1 MAWVETS
8 SAFFRARHDSA
19 HGDDAE
25 WVLDSL
31 EHTRAQLEEL
41 LPRTPGELTVV
52 LHPGTLSLTMANPL
66 LPLRWLLTAPAARRY
81 IAGWAGRRELH
92 VLTPVVLAERASNVP
107 GSREMLE
114 LAPAALYAR
123 RVVTENNQE
132 LVHARAAG
140 RAAAE
145 LRWAWLLEGGARW
158 LCGQSDYAR
167 PAIARRL
174 REGSRPSF
182 PPGIRDAALLGGTVF
197 DLLAREEGERA
208 AVNFATRLHPQG
220 ARAALTRAFGGRSL
234 VHSEGAWRSHLARLA
249 SVA

>member
-1 MAWVETS
+1 MAWVETV
-8 SAFFRARHDSA
+8 SASFRARHDSA

-31 EHTRAQLEEL
+31 EQLREGLERL

-52 LHPGTLSLTMANPL
+52 LHPSPLSLTMANPL

-81 IAGWAGRRELH
+81 VAGWAAQRELH
-92 VLTPVVLAERASNVP
+92 VLTPAVLAERASNVP

-123 RVVTENNQE
+123 RVVAENNHE
-132 LVHARAAG
+132 LVRARAGA
-140 RAAAE
+140 RVLAE

-158 LCGQSDYAR
+158 LCGQSDHAR

-174 REGSRPSF
+174 REGTRPSF
-182 PPGIRDAALLGGTVF
+182 PPASATRRCSVAPCSTCSPGRKASAPRSTSPPTCTRR
-197 DLLAREEGERA
+197 ARER
-208 AVNFATRLHPQG
+208 R
-220 ARAALTRAFGGRSL
+220 
-234 VHSEGAWRSHLARLA
+234 
-249 SVA
+249 